1 MGARRR
7 ADCDGG
13 GSARS
18 SGEKKRELQQV
29 TGSSDGVNKPKWK
42 WLRLVGE
49 KPMGGQEGHTVHN
62 LKRVAQPDL
71 METHAAAAV

>member
-1 MGARRR
+1 M
-7 ADCDGG
+7 
-13 GSARS
+13 
-18 SGEKKRELQQV
+18 
-29 TGSSDGVNKPKWK
+29 NKPKWK